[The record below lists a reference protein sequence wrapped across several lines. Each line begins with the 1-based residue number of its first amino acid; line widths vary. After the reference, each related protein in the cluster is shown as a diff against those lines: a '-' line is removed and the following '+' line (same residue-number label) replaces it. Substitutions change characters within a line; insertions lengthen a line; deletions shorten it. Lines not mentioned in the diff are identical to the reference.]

1 MDLFKDTNKRGMKM
15 LALTALIS
23 GLLILP
29 LATGTAARQPKKVSP
44 EKPIYTGYPLD
55 FSARGH
61 IDRIGDGEIVIDD
74 GLFTVDAN
82 VRFNRPNQLGTAMK
96 NFSVGERVGFIV
108 DKKGR
113 LRSVWLLK
121 EKRKKVIID

>member
-1 MDLFKDTNKRGMKM
+1 MILFNKRIETHRMRM
-15 LALTALIS
+15 LTMAVLMA

-29 LATGTAARQPKKVSP
+29 LAPGTAAGKRKNVVP
-44 EKPIYTGYPLD
+44 EKALYPGYPLA

-74 GLFTVDAN
+74 GLFKVGPN

-96 NFSVGERVGFIV
+96 NFSAGERVGFIV
-108 DKKGR
+108 DKKGN
-113 LRSVWLLK
+113 LKSVWLLK
-121 EKRKKVIID
+121 KKRR